1 MTSAVV
7 RAINP
12 NSSIA
17 AAAPSTR
24 SSQAPTS
31 ERCDATACGP
41 SLVAGDALDLL
52 AELGQH
58 LGAVDTLGG
67 RVLHPFVLD
76 DLGPL
81 LHAFDQLRGGLAD
94 LHADPFHLIESG
106 VVGGI
111 PGLAREPRQ
120 CLTRN
125 RCDGVLIFL
134 REPVPLVLVHE
145 EAERGAVEAT
155 GKQRGI
161 LDDRAK

>member
-12 NSSIA
+12 NSRTA

-24 SSQAPTS
+24 SSQAPAS
-31 ERCDATACGP
+31 ERCDATACRP
-41 SLVAGDALDLL
+41 SLAGDALDLL

-81 LHAFDQLRGGLAD
+81 LHALDQFRGGLAD
-94 LHADPFHLIESG
+94 LHADPFHLLESG
-106 VVGGI
+106 VVSGI
-111 PGLAREPRQ
+111 PGLAREPCQ
-120 CLTRN
+120 CLARN
-125 RCDGVLIFL
+125 RCDGVLVFL
-134 REPVPLVLVHE
+134 RDPVPLVLVHE